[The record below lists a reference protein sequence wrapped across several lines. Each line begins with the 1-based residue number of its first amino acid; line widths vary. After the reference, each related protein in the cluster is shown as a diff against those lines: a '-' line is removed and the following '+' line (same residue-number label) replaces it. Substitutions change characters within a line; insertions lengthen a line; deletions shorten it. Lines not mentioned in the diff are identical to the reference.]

1 MGKAKIDDLRDRIIR
16 LNNLYR
22 QGTPSVSDAE
32 YDALVEELKA
42 LSPDDEL
49 FKSGVYEEATD
60 RMEALPAPMYSLEK
74 VKTVKE
80 LLKWL
85 QKMRAIGAK
94 RIVVSPKFDGISLV
108 VDESTGRAWTRG
120 DGVQGQ
126 RSDAHYKAMRNGE
139 ENDFSAAKDLITW
152 GEAIVP
158 RHKFNAE
165 ESGYKNARNM
175 VAGIFNSPDGYN
187 NPQIGKV
194 HYVRYGMLD
203 EKFSGKAEQF
213 DALRELWGQDSWAK
227 DIVYDIEDLFSVSN
241 LDEKFDDLF
250 AEYGMDY
257 KIDGLVFEVDEFD
270 VRHKVGRLPNNNPGY
285 AVALKKP
292 EWSNTYETTVVEIK
306 FGIGKTGT
314 LNPVMIVEPV
324 EMEGATVRRAS
335 VYNAR
340 YIATHNIHPGARIE
354 IMRSGDVIPK
364 HLRTLEYDEGQ
375 LEAFLADMCVC
386 PSCGESLV
394 WDDTETNLVCKNPD
408 CKERVISEMVY
419 FFRTMGCEE
428 FEDPTIRTLYGLGCE
443 SIQDILDLELW
454 QMKRFLGEKKGETV
468 FNQIRRVT
476 TEGVPMARFLNALNL
491 FDGKIA
497 EKTIQKIFDNC
508 LYNPFEGAVD
518 NPKTLIKDLQA
529 IEGVAE
535 ITAKTFV
542 QGIER
547 FGRQEVPDVAIS
559 YIYTP
564 YKAEPREDCL
574 YVCMTGFRSKE
585 LEKALTDQGHVVL
598 NGVTKECNVL
608 VVADLNSTSSKMQKA
623 RERGIRIVTREEFE
637 NEIIP

>member
-1 MGKAKIDDLRDRIIR
+1 MGQAKIDDLRERIIR

-22 QGTPSVSDAE
+22 QGTPDVSDAE
-32 YDALVEELKA
+32 YDSLVEELKA

-60 RMEALPAPMYSLEK
+60 RMEPLPAPMYSLEK

-108 VDESTGRAWTRG
+108 VDEATGRAWTRG

-139 ENDFSAAKDLITW
+139 ENDFSSAAELITW

-158 RHKFNAE
+158 RHKFNSE

-175 VAGIFNSPDGYN
+175 VAGIFNSPDGYT
-187 NPQIGKV
+187 NPQIGNV

-203 EKFSGKAEQF
+203 EQFSGKAEQF

-227 DIVYDIEDLFSVSN
+227 DIVYAIEDLFSVSN

-292 EWSNTYETTVVEIK
+292 EWSNTYETTVVEVK
-306 FGIGKTGT
+306 FGIGKTGV
-314 LNPVMIVEPV
+314 LNPVMIVDPV

-335 VYNAR
+335 VYNAK
-340 YIATHNIHPGARIE
+340 YIVDHSIHPGAKIE

-364 HLRTLEYDEGQ
+364 HLRTLEYNE
-375 LEAFLADMCVC
+375 EEFYAFMDDMVIC
-386 PSCGESLV
+386 PSCGEPLR
-394 WDDTETNLVCKNPD
+394 WDETMTNLVCSNPR
-408 CKERVISEMVY
+408 CKEKVISEMVY

-428 FEDPTIRTLYGLGCE
+428 FEDPTIRALYDFGLDCVE
-443 SIQDILDLELW
+443 DIIELGLR
-454 QMKRFLGEKKGETV
+454 QLQGLLGQKKGETV
-468 FNQIRRVT
+468 YNQIHRVT

-491 FDGKIA
+491 FDGKLA
-497 EKTIQKIFDNC
+497 EKTIQKIFDGCNV
-508 LYNPFEGAVD
+508 NPFEAVVD
-518 NPKTLIKDLQA
+518 NPTKFAKELEA

-585 LEKALTDQGHVVL
+585 LEKALTDAGHVVL

-623 RERGIRIVTREEFE
+623 QERGIRIVTREEFE

>member
-1 MGKAKIDDLRDRIIR
+1 MGQAKIDDLRERIIR

-22 QGTPSVSDAE
+22 QGTPDVSDAE
-32 YDALVEELKA
+32 YDVMVEELKA
-42 LSPDDEL
+42 LSPNDEL

-108 VDESTGRAWTRG
+108 VDEATGRAWTRG

-139 ENDFSAAKDLITW
+139 ENDFSFAKDLITW

-175 VAGIFNSPDGYN
+175 VAGIFNSPDGYT
-187 NPQIGKV
+187 NPQIGNV

-203 EKFSGKAEQF
+203 EQFSGKAEQF

-227 DIVYDIEDLFSVSN
+227 SCVYDIEDLFSVSN

-250 AEYGMDY
+250 AEYGIEY

-270 VRHKVGRLPNNNPGY
+270 VRHRVGRLPNNNPGY

-292 EWSNTYETTVVEIK
+292 EWSNTYETTVVDVK
-306 FGIGKTGT
+306 FGIGKTGV

-340 YIATHNIHPGARIE
+340 YIVTHSIHPGARIE

-364 HLRTLEYDEGQ
+364 HLRTLEYNDQEFDEF
-375 LEAFLADMCVC
+375 LENMCVC
-386 PSCGESLV
+386 PSCGEILE
-394 WDDTETNLVCKNPD
+394 WDDTETNLVCRNPR
-408 CKERVISEMVY
+408 CKEKVISEMVY

-428 FEDPTIRTLYGLGCE
+428 FEDPTIRALYDFGLDRVE
-443 SIQDILDLELW
+443 DIIELGLR
-454 QMKRFLGEKKGETV
+454 QLQGLLGQKKGETV
-468 FNQIRRVT
+468 YNQIHRVT

-491 FDGKIA
+491 FDGKLA
-497 EKTIQKIFDNC
+497 EKTIQKIFDGCNV
-508 LYNPFEGAVD
+508 NPFEAVVD
-518 NPKTLIKDLQA
+518 NPQKFAKELEA

-585 LEKALTDQGHVVL
+585 LEKALTDAGHVVL

-623 RERGIRIVTREEFE
+623 QERGIRIVTREEFE